1 MTTSTTTAD
10 VTTSSSVASPSP
22 VELRETDRP
31 SVVGRRAGR
40 LVALVVGLALVLS
53 VGAAAVIWTSGH
65 RGAALAV
72 PVLAA
77 DAPAVVGDAAHGGPG
92 SWADTVRPAIPPR
105 EDDRAVLAHGGAGR
119 VVTGTGTPH
128 PQLP

>member
-1 MTTSTTTAD
+1 MTTNTTTAD
-10 VTTSSSVASPSP
+10 VTTTSSASSPSP

-31 SVVGRRAGR
+31 SGVRRRAGR
-40 LVALVVGLALVLS
+40 LVALVVALVLVLS
-53 VGAAAVIWTSGH
+53 LGAAAVIWTSGH
-65 RGAALAV
+65 RDAALAV
-72 PVLAA
+72 PLPAA

-92 SWADTVRPAIPPR
+92 SWADAVRSATPPR

-119 VVTGTGTPH
+119 VVTGVGTPR